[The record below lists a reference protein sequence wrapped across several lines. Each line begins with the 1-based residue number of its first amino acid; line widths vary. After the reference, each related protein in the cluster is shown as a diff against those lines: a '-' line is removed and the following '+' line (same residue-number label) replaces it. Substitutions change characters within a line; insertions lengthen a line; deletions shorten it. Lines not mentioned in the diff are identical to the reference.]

1 MRRGR
6 LLRGALL
13 FLAGALIAAAVALA
27 ASGGSDQIRTTSVS
41 DGTPILGIRP
51 TGVGLPLVGGT
62 GTVGA
67 GDLAPLLKAYH
78 DSGQYEKDLTAVDAR
93 ALRYLA
99 VRLHRMAAHRGHCRR
114 SAGRDGIAPAA
125 LRMAQARPRPRHRR
139 DLALQLRLP
148 R

>member
-1 MRRGR
+1 MRRAR

-13 FLAGALIAAAVALA
+13 FLTGALIAAAVALA
-27 ASGGSDQIRTTSVS
+27 ASGGSDQIRRTSVS
-41 DGTPILGIRP
+41 NGTPILGIRP

-62 GTVGA
+62 GTIGA
-67 GDLAPLLKAYH
+67 ADLAPLLKAYH

-93 ALRYLA
+93 AVRYLA
-99 VRLHRMAAHRGHCRR
+99 LRLHQMAAHRGHCRGSGVATASR
-114 SAGRDGIAPAA
+114 RP